1 MSKDIIVLEQLPV
14 IRQNLMAIKAE
25 VDAWSYP
32 RKSARS
38 LRLTT
43 NSTFPKKRNYRRCGR
58 TDGLD
63 DKMQYKDIALL
74 L

>member
-1 MSKDIIVLEQLPV
+1 MFLKYDG
-14 IRQNLMAIKAE
+14 
-25 VDAWSYP
+25 
-32 RKSARS
+32 
-38 LRLTT
+38 
-43 NSTFPKKRNYRRCGR
+43 KRNNRRCGR